1 MEEGQADNG
10 NNCHTSHVSGL
21 AEPCYPG
28 EEEEEG
34 VKDLHVSGL
43 AEPCYPGE
51 EEEEEGVKDLH
62 VRGLARIN
70 SVCYVQTN

>member
-1 MEEGQADNG
+1 MGEGQADNG
-10 NNCHTSHVSGL
+10 NNCYTS
-21 AEPCYPG
+21 
-28 EEEEEG
+28 
-34 VKDLHVSGL
+34 HVSGL

-70 SVCYVQTN
+70 SVCCVQTN

>member
-1 MEEGQADNG
+1 MGEGQADNG

-43 AEPCYPGE
+43 A
-51 EEEEEGVKDLH
+51 
-62 VRGLARIN
+62 RIN
-70 SVCYVQTN
+70 SVCCVQTN

>member
-21 AEPCYPG
+21 AELCYPG
-28 EEEEEG
+28 E
-34 VKDLHVSGL
+34 
-43 AEPCYPGE
+43 E

-70 SVCYVQTN
+70 SVCCVQTN